1 MKSFW
6 CLLLILLSA
15 SMLIAE
21 QDTAYLSAYLESY
34 PHTVL
39 KGASAPLKWQA
50 KDWILA
56 SGVVAAGCALY
67 FADEEIR
74 DMSQRNR
81 SPFTDDLMTGFKQFG
96 EGKYIIPAM
105 GLTILGGYLADHPKT
120 IDTGMLC
127 LKSFIIANSA
137 TQVLKFATQRQRPIS
152 NNGNN
157 FWNGEGFTRRRDSF
171 PSGHTTIVW
180 SLAPVIA
187 DQYKDSP
194 LVPPLVYTIAGLTSY
209 SRINDDKHWATDV
222 FAGAVIGY
230 LSAKLTLSG
239 TPRLQFYPDPQLKG
253 LAFQYG
259 F

>member
-39 KGASAPLKWQA
+39 KGACAPLKWQA
-50 KDWILA
+50 EDWLIA
-56 SGVVAAGCALY
+56 SGVVAVGCALY
-67 FADEEIR
+67 FVDEDIR
-74 DMSQRNR
+74 DFSQRNR

-127 LKSFIIANSA
+127 LKSFIIANST
-137 TQVLKFATQRQRPIS
+137 TQILKYSTQRQRPIS
-152 NNGNN
+152 NNGNE

-187 DQYKDSP
+187 EQYRDTA
-194 LVPPLVYTIAGLTSY
+194 LVPPLVYAIAGLTSY

-222 FAGAVIGY
+222 FAGAIIGY
-230 LSAKLTLSG
+230 LSAKLTLSD
-239 TPRLQFYPDPQLKG
+239 TPRLQVYPDPRLKG
-253 LAFQYG
+253 LSFNYD